1 MTLFNAHTLKRRQ
14 RMKRS
19 IIFIALFIIST
30 VLSCIGSH
38 TDKILLVCISTIA
51 SGVLGSIISIAF
63 EKMDF
68 LGHGFKLW
76 FQQIKYK
83 DKDIRLSF
91 SYLYRIQVNGKYL
104 LVKGNRLKNQF
115 QPVGGVY
122 KYYKEAKPFLEEIN
136 FHPDIKMH
144 NFDEKNDLRINI
156 KGKYLLSFMKWFL
169 LMKDREYDPRRE
181 FKEELIDTGLLPEN
195 KFKQLNY
202 RKVFVHNKG
211 VVFSNYNNCLE
222 FIYSDIFDLDLTDE
236 QIEAVI
242 KSVEEHPE
250 SLCLV
255 TADELKSECYNGI
268 EKNIGN
274 NAKWL
279 LGE

>member
-1 MTLFNAHTLKRRQ
+1 MN
-14 RMKRS
+14 
-19 IIFIALFIIST
+19 
-30 VLSCIGSH
+30 
-38 TDKILLVCISTIA
+38 
-51 SGVLGSIISIAF
+51 
-63 EKMDF
+63 
-68 LGHGFKLW
+68 
-76 FQQIKYK
+76 
-83 DKDIRLSF
+83 
-91 SYLYRIQVNGKYL
+91 
-104 LVKGNRLKNQF
+104 
-115 QPVGGVY
+115 
-122 KYYKEAKPFLEEIN
+122 
-136 FHPDIKMH
+136 
-144 NFDEKNDLRINI
+144 
-156 KGKYLLSFMKWFL
+156 WFL

-255 TADELKSECYNGI
+255 TAEELKSECYNGI